1 MNRDGTIR
9 TEFQLELPRTE
20 CARLG
25 GTLWGTATGVVS
37 GRADPEAA
45 IGAFD
50 ASRTQPFE
58 TTVVAIEQN
67 IVGWASWAVGELFRR
82 WTTDRDVTELLKS
95 PAVCLDEFRAAVASQ
110 FDPWTFVVESLELDL
125 QLADEAVSALP
136 AASQALL
143 APPSVVPGPL
153 VLDHSFSGDIPSAK
167 DPVTGHDIQVRCAV
181 QVSFE
186 VDQTVARDAL
196 DMTGQMAQDRLE
208 REILGKCEEWF
219 WFGVKQ
225 SFYDWIFDT
234 SQPHRRFVRDYQL
247 IHPQVMTLCGQGLE
261 QVGATVKTAMVRY
274 EALDQDSAWALTAP
288 GNSGAGPSVT
298 PTSPPVG
305 GAPDGMPAGGPVPVA
320 PAAPAAPAAPGPRPG
335 SDQAMAATIAIMDMS
350 ELPMPSPAAG
360 GPQPLPSIEEAV
372 WRHQKRVMKDKPGL
386 SRAETAGEILV
397 LLKQDGYSLEDRQRI
412 ANVIGADPN
421 TVSA

>member
-1 MNRDGTIR
+1 MNRDGSIR

-45 IGAFD
+45 VGAFD
-50 ASRTQPFE
+50 ASRSQPFE
-58 TTVVAIEQN
+58 TTVVAIGKN
-67 IVGWASWAVGELFRR
+67 VVGWASWAVGEMFRQ
-82 WTTDRDVTELLKS
+82 WATERDVTELLKT
-95 PAVCLDEFRAAVASQ
+95 PAVCMDAFRKAVAPQ
-110 FDPWTFVVESLELDL
+110 FDPWTFVVESLELEFH
-125 QLADEAVSALP
+125 LADEAVSALP

-143 APPSVVPGPL
+143 APPDLAPASDSM
-153 VLDHSFSGDIPSAK
+153 VLEHAFSGDIPSAK

-186 VDQTVARDAL
+186 VELAAARDAL

-234 SQPHRRFVRDYQL
+234 SQPHRRFVRDYSL
-247 IHPQVMTLCGQGLE
+247 IHPQVLTLCSQGLG

-288 GNSGAGPSVT
+288 GNSGAVPAVSS
-298 PTSPPVG
+298 TSPPVG
-305 GAPDGMPAGGPVPVA
+305 A
-320 PAAPAAPAAPGPRPG
+320 PAAPAAPVAPVAPAAPDSRPK
-335 SDQAMAATIAIMDMS
+335 SDQGMAATIAIMDMS
-350 ELPMPSPAAG
+350 ELPIPSPAAG
-360 GPQPLPSIEEAV
+360 GGQQLPSIEEAV
-372 WRHQKRVMKDKPGL
+372 WRHQKCVMKDRAGL
-386 SRAETAGEILV
+386 SRAETAAEILI

-412 ANVIGADPN
+412 AGVIGADAAAV
-421 TVSA
+421 TE